1 MMTSLSSAIL
11 SFEKLI
17 SNTLSFLGESF
28 LSFMQASSGG
38 GGGSLKDVFDTS
50 GGHLYKMICD
60 FLYSPFILVLVTFSL
75 LVVLVWGYM
84 VAEDRESKSKIIA
97 IVIALAIVYALPQI
111 ISAIPTIFGAQ
122 VAALSCR

>member
-1 MMTSLSSAIL
+1 MMTLLSNIEEL
-11 SFEKLI
+11 TN
-17 SNTLSFLGESF
+17 NTLSLLRDPL

-38 GGGSLKDVFDTS
+38 GGSLKNVFDTS

-111 ISAIPTIFGAQ
+111 ISAIPQIFGAD
-122 VAALSCR
+122 VPALSCS